1 MGLFD
6 DISKKISSAAE
17 GLGKLGGDN
26 APAQSPAQEPV
37 VVSSVEPV
45 SADSKS
51 ITSIGGLES
60 FVSSLES
67 GASPAVMLA
76 LKSQMQVLQYVQS
89 PTMTMMAIDN
99 VLTCLYKS
107 LQSAG
112 SDKEKEALRDSYSSL
127 IQSFIFVNE
136 AQLRYEIEEDK
147 QETINLLSQA
157 GNMLSS
163 SVQTVA
169 SMATGGVVDSIPKI
183 ANVLAKNDEQDS
195 FLGKLIKAKG
205 KKEMIEEKKRSFDE
219 TLMYIFETL
228 GNYAQLIGPSIQLHG
243 MLKRYADGL
252 VKRYQSAQY
261 ESAIKKL
268 NGNDISQIEALL
280 GEEALQNKEKGS
292 AIVGGVKTL
301 FKMVSD
307 VVAPTVYDYEALNEV
322 KTKLENNLKGYEA
335 QIEKLSSDIETAS
348 KELEQSSTFNFSR
361 NSKLKGIIESSEVE
375 KNKRK
380 QLVLDCRQRIELID
394 KITEPIKDGIVQ
406 FETKL
411 RNIVDKFEFVI

>member
-6 DISKKISSAAE
+6 DISKKISTAAE
-17 GLGKLGGDN
+17 GLGKLGGDS
-26 APAQSPAQEPV
+26 APAQSPAKEPV
-37 VVSSVEPV
+37 FVSSVEPV
-45 SADSKS
+45 SVDSKS

-335 QIEKLSSDIETAS
+335 QIEKLSSDIETART
-348 KELEQSSTFNFSR
+348 ELEQSSTFNFSR

-394 KITEPIKDGIVQ
+394 KITEPIKEGIVQ

>member
-17 GLGKLGGDN
+17 GLGKLGGDS
-26 APAQSPAQEPV
+26 APAQSPAKEPV
-37 VVSSVEPV
+37 VVSSVESV
-45 SADSKS
+45 SVDSKS

-169 SMATGGVVDSIPKI
+169 SMATGGVMDSIPKI

-335 QIEKLSSDIETAS
+335 QIEKLSSDIETART
-348 KELEQSSTFNFSR
+348 ELEQSSSFNFSR

>member
-6 DISKKISSAAE
+6 DISKKISTAAE
-17 GLGKLGGDN
+17 GLGKLGGDS
-26 APAQSPAQEPV
+26 APAQSPAKEPV
-37 VVSSVEPV
+37 VVSSVESV
-45 SADSKS
+45 SVDSKS

-169 SMATGGVVDSIPKI
+169 SMATGGVMDSIPKI

-205 KKEMIEEKKRSFDE
+205 KKEMIEENKRSFDE

-335 QIEKLSSDIETAS
+335 QIEKLSSDIETART
-348 KELEQSSTFNFSR
+348 ELEQSSTFNFSR
-361 NSKLKGIIESSEVE
+361 NSKLKGIIESCEVE

>member
-6 DISKKISSAAE
+6 DISKKISTAAE
-17 GLGKLGGDN
+17 GLGKLGGDS
-26 APAQSPAQEPV
+26 APAQSPAKEPV

-45 SADSKS
+45 SVDSKS

-112 SDKEKEALRDSYSSL
+112 TDKEKEALRDSYSSL

-169 SMATGGVVDSIPKI
+169 SMATGGVMDSIPKI
-183 ANVLAKNDEQDS
+183 ANVLAKNDEQDN

-335 QIEKLSSDIETAS
+335 QIEKLSSDIETART
-348 KELEQSSTFNFSR
+348 ELEQSSSFNFSR

>member
-1 MGLFD
+1 
-6 DISKKISSAAE
+6 
-17 GLGKLGGDN
+17 
-26 APAQSPAQEPV
+26 
-37 VVSSVEPV
+37 
-45 SADSKS
+45 
-51 ITSIGGLES
+51 
-60 FVSSLES
+60 
-67 GASPAVMLA
+67 MLA

-205 KKEMIEEKKRSFDE
+205 KKEMIEEKKMSFDE

-335 QIEKLSSDIETAS
+335 QIEKLSSDIETART
-348 KELEQSSTFNFSR
+348 ELEQSSSFNFSR